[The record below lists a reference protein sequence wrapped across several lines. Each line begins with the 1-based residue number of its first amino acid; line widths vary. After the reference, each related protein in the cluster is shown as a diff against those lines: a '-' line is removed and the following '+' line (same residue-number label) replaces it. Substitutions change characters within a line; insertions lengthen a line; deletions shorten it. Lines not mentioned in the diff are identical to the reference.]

1 MMCVILGVGPIC
13 MRRTTL
19 ALVLALAALPLRA
32 DTFADLKTALGTLHG
47 TASISAGV
55 DVQVTRKSSGRFAN
69 QQFATSVAFDV
80 THDGNGLQLR
90 FPPALIARM
99 DAEAREHE
107 ADPNKPTPT
116 RNAVSEIQANEVA
129 GDLDFAEHLARL
141 LRIAAVVSESRGV
154 LGAKPVRILVLKL
167 TPKLPKEATSIFNV
181 KFTQDRL
188 TVWVGDDN
196 VPLAADRARK
206 GTAGFLFLRGE
217 MTDHQA
223 WSFTRHGDRLVVS
236 RYEGSFLGSG
246 FGQKGEG
253 KTVQTITVR

>member
-1 MMCVILGVGPIC
+1 
-13 MRRTTL
+13 MRRTAL
-19 ALVLALAALPLRA
+19 ALLLSLVAIPLRA
-32 DTFADLKTALGTLHG
+32 DTFADVKASLAALRG
-47 TASISAGV
+47 TAPISAAV
-55 DVQVTRKSSGRFAN
+55 EVQVTRKSSGRFAN
-69 QQFATSVAFDV
+69 QQFATSVAFDAV
-80 THDGNGLQLR
+80 HDANGLQLR

-99 DAEAREHE
+99 DTEAREHE

-116 RNAVSEIQANEVA
+116 RNTIDEIQANEVA
-129 GDLDFAEHLARL
+129 GDLDFAERLARL
-141 LRIAAVVSESRGV
+141 LRIATVVSESRGV
-154 LGAKPVRILVLKL
+154 LGGKPVRILVLKL

-196 VPLAADRARK
+196 IPVAADRARK

-223 WSFTRHGDRLVVS
+223 WSFTRHGDRLVVG